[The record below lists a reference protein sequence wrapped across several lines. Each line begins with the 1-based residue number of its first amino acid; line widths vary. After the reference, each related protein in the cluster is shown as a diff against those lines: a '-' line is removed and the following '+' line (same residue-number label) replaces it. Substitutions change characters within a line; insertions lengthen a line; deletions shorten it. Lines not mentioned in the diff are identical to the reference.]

1 MKALLDTCVISEL
14 VAKKP
19 NPGVVD
25 FVDGLDA
32 DDVYLSVITIGEI
45 IKGIEKL
52 PDSRWK
58 EKGYPPGF
66 KGIEKVPDSYR
77 KAELRRWLQEDLLA
91 RFHGKIIPLGT
102 DIIVEWGLLTARLEA
117 QGKPMPA
124 INSLIAATALEEKM
138 SLVTRNVGDFEA
150 AGVDILNPWK

>member
-19 NPGVVD
+19 SPGVVD
-25 FVDGLDA
+25 FVDALDA

-52 PDSRWK
+52 PDS
-58 EKGYPPGF
+58 PC
-66 KGIEKVPDSYR
+66 
-77 KAELRRWLQEDLLA
+77 KAELRGWLQDDLLA

-102 DIIVEWGLLTARLEA
+102 DIIVEWGVLTARLEA

-124 INSLIAATALEEKM
+124 IDSLIAATALANKM
-138 SLVTRNVGDFEA
+138 TLVTRNVSDFEA
-150 AGVDILNPWK
+150 AGVEILNPWK